1 MDESTCS
8 GAAGKAAFSCF
19 FLCLVVSRKTQR
31 EERPWF
37 PLPDRFAIISP
48 KSRWD
53 ILKHDEDSVR
63 GNATSGS
70 KKFGQLSAERVS
82 FRIRNAD
89 APELKESCS
98 GIITAE
104 YHLGDGYEARHN
116 ITLWLVQLRPNDLG
130 CGRQKV
136 ISLFLRDIGI
146 SLD

>member
-1 MDESTCS
+1 MRVPVAEPWAKQLSV
-8 GAAGKAAFSCF
+8 AFP
-19 FLCLVVSRKTQR
+19 CLVVSRKTQR

-82 FRIRNAD
+82 FPHQECR
-89 APELKESCS
+89 CS
-98 GIITAE
+98 
-104 YHLGDGYEARHN
+104 
-116 ITLWLVQLRPNDLG
+116 
-130 CGRQKV
+130 
-136 ISLFLRDIGI
+136 
-146 SLD
+146 